1 LEYGTD
7 TLSIQESAIMEFK
20 KFVIIDDLLATGGT
34 AKCIIDL
41 LKMKK
46 KEILVLSVIIELTQL
61 EGTKIIRYSSLFR
74 N

>member
-1 LEYGTD
+1 
-7 TLSIQESAIMEFK
+7 MEFK